1 MAERSYYLE
10 KAKLEK
16 EGLDPVS
23 NFFFSAIF
31 STGSVMKALGK
42 RSPLFCFLFFFWGN
56 FHHFVLL
63 DSELACFYFDDALH
77 SLVLFGCSN
86 MWS

>member
-23 NFFFSAIF
+23 NFFSQII
-31 STGSVMKALGK
+31 SPLSQTVKALE
-42 RSPLFCFLFFFWGN
+42 RPTPLFFLGK
-56 FHHFVLL
+56 L
-63 DSELACFYFDDALH
+63 
-77 SLVLFGCSN
+77 
-86 MWS
+86 